1 MISKRLLTI
10 ASLVDND
17 AIVADIGSD
26 HALLPIY
33 LIKEKIA
40 TKAYAIDN
48 KEGPISAAQDNIDR
62 YNLQDFIEISLSE
75 GLENLAAD
83 VNTLIIAGMGYSS
96 IAEILDKN
104 LEKAQKQ
111 DKIIIQCNKDLDKLR
126 RYLEEHS
133 FHVLKEKFIEINE
146 IAYIILSVTYRKET
160 ISQSSYLISE
170 YLLEQEDKDYLKYLE
185 KRMIHLEKLKNYNE
199 DFKNEYN
206 EITMKLKTTNE
217 I

>member
-40 TKAYAIDN
+40 KKAYAIDN